1 MRFFLCFFSNIP
13 TERPIIGKNKI
24 YYNIIGI
31 LKRIRLPEI
40 DRPRKEKYYIYLR
53 RRLIM
58 INEKW
63 MHISSDL
70 IQAVMFFL
78 GILFALNKS
87 NPYVVWLLI
96 VSFFMFVT
104 TLNGNSKLIEI
115 EDEDEK
121 KRINTFIEI
130 MYGIG
135 FTSLVCSI
143 LIIVYILVDI
153 LCVLV
158 SFGSILAIMIAYSR
172 VIYRKGIF
180 RIGKNLIWLA
190 IESTLIIFLILDFY
204 EVLLWI

>member
-1 MRFFLCFFSNIP
+1 
-13 TERPIIGKNKI
+13 
-24 YYNIIGI
+24 
-31 LKRIRLPEI
+31 
-40 DRPRKEKYYIYLR
+40 
-53 RRLIM
+53 M

>member
-1 MRFFLCFFSNIP
+1 
-13 TERPIIGKNKI
+13 
-24 YYNIIGI
+24 
-31 LKRIRLPEI
+31 
-40 DRPRKEKYYIYLR
+40 
-53 RRLIM
+53 M

-87 NPYVVWLLI
+87 NPYVVVLLI
-96 VSFFMFVT
+96 ISFFMFVT

-115 EDEDEK
+115 EDEKEK
-121 KRINTFIEI
+121 IRITNFIEI

-153 LCVLV
+153 LCVVV
-158 SFGSILAIMIAYSR
+158 SFASILIIMVTYSR
-172 VIYRKGIF
+172 VIYRKSIF
-180 RIGKNLIWLA
+180 SIGKNLIWLA
-190 IESTLIIFLILDFY
+190 LETLLITFLILDYFN
-204 EVLLWI
+204 VVIWI